1 MPEIRENFYEN
12 ILFKFESCSCDCVED
27 IEHITPGM
35 EPKRTFKLQAHPEQK
50 RIFGYAAKK
59 GLVRIS
65 DNGSIEQSNI
75 LGELIALPGKDS
87 KELAR
92 FMKDNGFIFP
102 ISSMGYQEID
112 ELSLY
117 NIIDRL
123 RLTVELMTAANEIHK
138 NYLKILQLTAV
149 LLFAKDFS
157 YGADMTDIKYIS
169 CHHSYVDL
177 LQNPPIMLSPMR
189 KQEEFDGDF
198 FTINDS
204 ILGTYSLNISEY
216 NDIIGGYSSVP
227 GFKSDIFKN
236 ITAMYV
242 NGEDTGMNRKIT
254 EVLFHFF
261 HEVAAIDLSSLT
273 FCTDPRIENLS
284 DNLKAGLIEI
294 ADYIVGEEINANLWG
309 IHPVYNAKTMSPSWK
324 VDSLLCAA
332 YFSIFYLRPDLEL
345 YRPCDN
351 PRCGKYF
358 LVRTTSTKVRYCST
372 ECCNRVTQDRYRK
385 RKREKEEN

>member
-123 RLTVELMTAANEIHK
+123 RLTVE
-138 NYLKILQLTAV
+138 
-149 LLFAKDFS
+149 
-157 YGADMTDIKYIS
+157 
-169 CHHSYVDL
+169 
-177 LQNPPIMLSPMR
+177 
-189 KQEEFDGDF
+189 
-198 FTINDS
+198 
-204 ILGTYSLNISEY
+204 
-216 NDIIGGYSSVP
+216 
-227 GFKSDIFKN
+227 
-236 ITAMYV
+236 
-242 NGEDTGMNRKIT
+242 
-254 EVLFHFF
+254 
-261 HEVAAIDLSSLT
+261 
-273 FCTDPRIENLS
+273 
-284 DNLKAGLIEI
+284 
-294 ADYIVGEEINANLWG
+294 
-309 IHPVYNAKTMSPSWK
+309 
-324 VDSLLCAA
+324 
-332 YFSIFYLRPDLEL
+332 
-345 YRPCDN
+345 
-351 PRCGKYF
+351 
-358 LVRTTSTKVRYCST
+358 
-372 ECCNRVTQDRYRK
+372 RK
-385 RKREKEEN
+385 RTIASTP

>member
-123 RLTVELMTAANEIHK
+123 RLTVELMTAANEGRR
-138 NYLKILQLTAV
+138 
-149 LLFAKDFS
+149 LFAAKDCSAAGRCRVTGFQRPFEQQKKTSQAFS
-157 YGADMTDIKYIS
+157 RRPRGST
-169 CHHSYVDL
+169 
-177 LQNPPIMLSPMR
+177 
-189 KQEEFDGDF
+189 
-198 FTINDS
+198 
-204 ILGTYSLNISEY
+204 LN
-216 NDIIGGYSSVP
+216 
-227 GFKSDIFKN
+227 F
-236 ITAMYV
+236 
-242 NGEDTGMNRKIT
+242 
-254 EVLFHFF
+254 L
-261 HEVAAIDLSSLT
+261 
-273 FCTDPRIENLS
+273 
-284 DNLKAGLIEI
+284 NLKS
-294 ADYIVGEEINANLWG
+294 GE
-309 IHPVYNAKTMSPSWK
+309 T
-324 VDSLLCAA
+324 
-332 YFSIFYLRPDLEL
+332 
-345 YRPCDN
+345 
-351 PRCGKYF
+351 
-358 LVRTTSTKVRYCST
+358 
-372 ECCNRVTQDRYRK
+372 
-385 RKREKEEN
+385 

>member
-1 MPEIRENFYEN
+1 
-12 ILFKFESCSCDCVED
+12 
-27 IEHITPGM
+27 
-35 EPKRTFKLQAHPEQK
+35 
-50 RIFGYAAKK
+50 
-59 GLVRIS
+59 
-65 DNGSIEQSNI
+65 
-75 LGELIALPGKDS
+75 
-87 KELAR
+87 
-92 FMKDNGFIFP
+92 
-102 ISSMGYQEID
+102 MGYQEID

-204 ILGTYSLNISEY
+204 IFGTYSLNISEY

-261 HEVAAIDLSSLT
+261 S
-273 FCTDPRIENLS
+273 
-284 DNLKAGLIEI
+284 
-294 ADYIVGEEINANLWG
+294 
-309 IHPVYNAKTMSPSWK
+309 
-324 VDSLLCAA
+324 
-332 YFSIFYLRPDLEL
+332 
-345 YRPCDN
+345 
-351 PRCGKYF
+351 
-358 LVRTTSTKVRYCST
+358 
-372 ECCNRVTQDRYRK
+372 
-385 RKREKEEN
+385 

>member
-1 MPEIRENFYEN
+1 MPEIKENFYEN

-35 EPKRTFKLQAHPEQK
+35 EPKRTFKLLAHTDQK
-50 RIFGYAAKK
+50 RICRYAAKK

-65 DNGSIEQSNI
+65 HNGSIEQSNI
-75 LGELIALPGKDS
+75 LGELIALPRKDS
-87 KELAR
+87 KEMAR

-123 RLTVELMTAANEIHK
+123 RLTIELMTAANEIHK
-138 NYLKILQLTAV
+138 DYLKILQLTTM

-157 YGADMTDIKYIS
+157 YEAEMADIKYLS

-177 LQNPPIMLSPMR
+177 LQNPPITLSPLR
-189 KQEEFDGDF
+189 NQEDFDGDF
-198 FTINDS
+198 FSIDDS
-204 ILGTYSLNISEY
+204 IFGTYSLSISEY

-227 GFKSDIFKN
+227 GFKSDIFKS

-242 NGEDTGMNRKIT
+242 NGKDTGMNRKIT

-261 HEVAAIDLSSLT
+261 HEVAVIDLSNLT
-273 FCTDPRIENLS
+273 FYNDPRIENLS
-284 DNLKAGLIEI
+284 DSLKADLIDI
-294 ADYIVGEEINANLWG
+294 ANYIVSEEINANLGG

-345 YRPCDN
+345 YRSCDN